1 MTALDKLSQII
12 PPDQALANKALSV
25 ALQQITNISTM
36 NLPRLA
42 NAVSNVQTNFGLP
55 LVNAQTTAVTPE
67 VANSIV
73 SSLGVGSGVN
83 GTLTIN
89 DSMGIAAGVVVTS
102 AFTNTITL
110 LNSMNLSN
118 LVNIY
123 NDMTAT
129 ANGTYGPA
137 TGPIIITT
145 GPAAGTYDN
154 INAAFSGQTANM
166 TSNSLGGNGL
176 IPSVNSNVIPNIIA
190 EYPNQTISIN
200 TNWNN
205 MMKQL
210 DNEKSVQK
218 SATVDFNNF
227 SSRSNPSIYSFVL
240 SLPQYGQDTSANG
253 AFQYLESVA
262 DLTTLLG
269 QTIVAALRQGQ
280 SNISTTGIATTSN
293 VPVNPN
299 PPSPSATLSKS
310 QYPYPLPPIT

>member
-25 ALQQITNISTM
+25 ALQQITNISAM
-36 NLPRLA
+36 NLPQLA

-55 LVNAQTTAVTPE
+55 LVNAQKTAVEPA
-67 VANSIV
+67 VANSIT
-73 SSLGVGSGVN
+73 STLGVGSGDN

-89 DSMGIAAGVVVTS
+89 DSMGIAAGIVVTS
-102 AFTNTITL
+102 AFTNTVTL

-118 LVNIY
+118 LANIY

-137 TGPIIITT
+137 TGPITIIT

-154 INAAFSGQTANM
+154 INAAFSGQMANM

-176 IPSVNSNVIPNIIA
+176 IPSVNSNVIPNIITA
-190 EYPNQTISIN
+190 YPNQTASIN

-210 DNEKSVQK
+210 DHEKSVQK
-218 SATVDFNNF
+218 SATVDFANL
-227 SSRSNPSIYSFVL
+227 SPESNPPIYSFVL
-240 SLPQYGQDTSANG
+240 SLPQYGQDTAANG

-262 DLTTLLG
+262 DLTNLTG
-269 QTIVAALRQGQ
+269 QTLIAALRQGQ
-280 SNISTTGIATTSN
+280 SNIATTGIATTSN

-299 PPSPSATLSKS
+299 PPPPEAPLTKS
-310 QYPYPLPPIT
+310 QYPYPLPPTI